1 MGITVTTAIIGT
13 ILGAFTAGKPADKYG
28 RRTVLF
34 VIGAL
39 YIVGGQP
46 NNTFYATLWKIP
58 IVNGVMQPAIRGAEI
73 GARDRYVS
81 GTTDNLQQIAPVTVQ
96 KNGTNEYVF
105 VSTATYANAPGCGA
119 GTFADSACIYMY
131 NLSDLN
137 GSGAGTGAA
146 WGTGNIPSAGLAAS
160 GGTGG
165 IVVDNTSA
173 TTGASQ
179 IYYTQLQAGGN
190 AIQAS
195 QSGLQ

>member
-1 MGITVTTAIIGT
+1 
-13 ILGAFTAGKPADKYG
+13 
-28 RRTVLF
+28 
-34 VIGAL
+34 
-39 YIVGGQP
+39 
-46 NNTFYATLWKIP
+46 
-58 IVNGVMQPAIRGAEI
+58 MQPAIRGAEF

-96 KNGTNEYVF
+96 KNGNNEYVF
-105 VSTATYANAPGCGA
+105 VSTATYANATGCGA

-137 GSGAGTGAA
+137 GSAAGTGET
-146 WGTGNIPSAGLAAS
+146 WGTTNVPSAALAAP

-165 IVVDNTSA
+165 IVVDNISN
-173 TTGASQ
+173 TTGSSQ
-179 IYYTQLQAGGN
+179 VYFGQLQAGGN